1 VADSPR
7 IEDLRRRIREDP
19 ASLAF
24 APLAEELRRVGR
36 VQEAV
41 RVCRA
46 GLAIHPEY
54 LSARATLGRALFDL
68 GQFDEALVELRAVLA
83 EAPEHLGALRGVA
96 EIERRLAERTPAPAP
111 ERETEDADGPDA
123 ARRVEVIAALE
134 RFLAAI
140 VADRL
145 RRQRVSRQ

>member
-1 VADSPR
+1 MADSPR

-41 RVCRA
+41 RVCRT

-96 EIERRLAERTPAPAP
+96 EIERRLAERTPASAP
-111 ERETEDADGPDA
+111 ERETEDADGA
-123 ARRVEVIAALE
+123 CRVEVIAALE